1 VVHQQTR
8 TQFPTIRSSHQQ
20 VLRSINSPSR
30 SLSSRRV
37 PLYTWLPIVLA
48 CAVAGVVASMLRP
61 IHPPPSNPIPRS
73 EVPSQ
78 ARVTASPAVE
88 PTRTGGSQLPT
99 APSPPRGAAS
109 ITLPTDEIDLPTPA
123 SSIAE
128 RHAKADDAG
137 MAAPQLPA
145 AQSVP
150 PRASAARTDRS
161 GARTGRATGRAQ
173 RTAQQPAKAPS
184 TASAGL
190 KNVPIIGPVF
200 SLFQ

>member
-1 VVHQQTR
+1 M
-8 TQFPTIRSSHQQ
+8 
-20 VLRSINSPSR
+20 SR
-30 SLSSRRV
+30 VASLLSRRV
-37 PLYTWLPIVLA
+37 PLYMWLPIVLA
-48 CAVAGVVASMLRP
+48 CAAAGAIASTLRP
-61 IHPPPSNPIPRS
+61 VHPPPGKPIPRS

-78 ARVTASPAVE
+78 PPVTASLPVE
-88 PTRTGGSQLPT
+88 PTRTGGSQLSS
-99 APSPPRGAAS
+99 APNPPGDAAS
-109 ITLPTDEIDLPTPA
+109 IALPTDDIDLPTPTR
-123 SSIAE
+123 SIAE

-137 MAAPQLPA
+137 VAAPQLPA
-145 AQSVP
+145 AEGVP

-161 GARTGRATGRAQ
+161 RARTDRATGRAQ